1 MVKIS
6 LPTLLLVV
14 LTPYSAAFVAQP
26 SFVARQLSTL
36 KMETVEAEAAETVK
50 AVDLAPPASEP
61 AGKLIPIKE
70 ETVQF
75 TAGVLG
81 GVAGLAIGGPLLAA
95 IGAAIANY
103 VSKLGG
109 ENEASTI
116 VSAVSK
122 TSLEVY
128 NYLAKVDAKY
138 ELVSK
143 AQESLENSL
152 KKLKESD
159 TVDPETVK
167 KVETALTNTT
177 SKLKEINEEYD
188 LVGAG
193 VTALGVVG
201 DLVEKAVSK
210 AGELNEEYK
219 LSDKALAAVKEAVE
233 KAKTAA
239 SEIPK
244 A

>member
-1 MVKIS
+1 MVKPS
-6 LPTLLLVV
+6 LPTLLFVV
-14 LTPYSAAFVAQP
+14 LSPFSAAFRAQQP
-26 SFVARQLSTL
+26 PFVARQLSTL
-36 KMETVEAEAAETVK
+36 KMETVEATETVK
-50 AVDLAPPASEP
+50 VADPAPPASEP

-75 TAGVLG
+75 TAGLLG
-81 GVAGLAIGGPLLAA
+81 GVAGFAIGGPVLAA

-109 ENEASTI
+109 DNEASTI
-116 VSAVSK
+116 VGAVSK

-128 NYLAKVDAKY
+128 NYLAKVDTKY

-143 AQESLENSL
+143 AQASLENSL

-159 TVDPETVK
+159 SVDPETVQ
-167 KVETALTNTT
+167 KVETALASTT

-201 DLVEKAVSK
+201 DLVEKAVTK

-239 SEIPK
+239 TT
-244 A
+244 